1 MIGFILGCENN
12 VKCYAKE
19 LLKHEEDM
27 RDECLIIEYKGKG
40 GF

>member
-1 MIGFILGCENN
+1 MIGFILGCDEQ
-12 VKCYAKE
+12 CYAKG

-27 RDECLIIEYKGKG
+27 RDECLIREREE